1 MVNPVLNYRI
11 KGAIW
16 YQGEA
21 NVGRAEQYE
30 KIFPLMILNWRDAWE
45 IKDFPF
51 YYVQIAPWV
60 YAGLDAD
67 NSVSLREAQAK
78 SLAVP
83 KTGMVVTL
91 DIATILNIHPPYKLE
106 VGERLAN
113 LALAND
119 YGKNVPAFGPVYKSM
134 TIDGATAKITFD
146 HAESGLVSKDEYIPE
161 FEIAGK
167 DGKFVKAVAKI
178 VGGEVWVSSPKV
190 REPESVR
197 YCWKNG
203 SVGTL
208 SNREGLPASQF
219 RTKE

>member
-1 MVNPVLNYRI
+1 M
-11 KGAIW
+11 
-16 YQGEA
+16 
-21 NVGRAEQYE
+21 
-30 KIFPLMILNWRDAWE
+30 
-45 IKDFPF
+45 
-51 YYVQIAPWV
+51 
-60 YAGLDAD
+60 
-67 NSVSLREAQAK
+67 
-78 SLAVP
+78 
-83 KTGMVVTL
+83 
-91 DIATILNIHPPYKLE
+91 NIHPPYKLE

-167 DGKFVKAVAKI
+167 DGRFVKAVAKI
-178 VGGEVWVSSPKV
+178 VGNEVWASSPQV
-190 REPESVR
+190 REPVSVR

-208 SNREGLPASQF
+208 SNGDGLPASQF